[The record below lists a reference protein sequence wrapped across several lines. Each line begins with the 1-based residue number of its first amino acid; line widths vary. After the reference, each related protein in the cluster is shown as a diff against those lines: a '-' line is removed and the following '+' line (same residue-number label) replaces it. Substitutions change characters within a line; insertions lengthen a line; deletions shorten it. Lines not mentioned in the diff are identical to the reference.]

1 MLKNVC
7 LFLWEI
13 TRQITLTSVLYY
25 DIIWLIQDGDCKS
38 KPNLYVEVFLGMKIQ
53 GLFVHI
59 GFFVQ
64 NF

>member
-1 MLKNVC
+1 M
-7 LFLWEI
+7 
-13 TRQITLTSVLYY
+13 QITLTSVLDY
-25 DIIWLIQDGDCKS
+25 DIIWLIRDGDCKS